1 MKRIAVTG
9 ATGYI
14 GGRLVPRLLDA
25 GYAVRCLVR
34 SPRKLQDRA
43 WSGNR
48 NVQVAQADL
57 TDAQSLTESLTGCE
71 AAFFLV
77 HSMNSASAEYA
88 KRAVRLSE
96 ELHINEDL
104 SAFPK
109 EVAIIGRLVNRGRP
123 GGHYAPIR
131 RRGMTTPQLLI
142 MPRLE
147 H

>member
-34 SPRKLQDRA
+34 SPRKLQDRT

-57 TDAQSLTESLTGCE
+57 TGAQSLTEKPHRLRHGVFSG
-71 AAFFLV
+71 AFDD
-77 HSMNSASAEYA
+77 SASAEYA
-88 KRAVRLSE
+88 KRDLQLATAFARASKKAGVRRLSTSAGLGE
-96 ELHINEDL
+96 TGAGL
-104 SAFPK
+104 S
-109 EVAIIGRLVNRGRP
+109 EHLTSRRQVERRSRP
-123 GGHYAPIR
+123 PACR
-131 RRGMTTPQLLI
+131 
-142 MPRLE
+142 
-147 H
+147 